1 MTRLISG
8 DRGQGTGAMPSRRAH
23 WLLVSVSCLLAAAV
37 GCQQKMAQQPYYKPL
52 EETEFFADGRSARPL
67 EKGVVHRAQPLDAD
81 PLVTGL
87 TAEEWV
93 RYWQANEA
101 TPAAATA
108 GPAVAEPAA
117 RDAAA
122 ITAAARAAAFGA
134 PRYDPRRA
142 GEPKVYAEEFP
153 FAMTD
158 ADLRRGQR
166 QFSAYCAV
174 CHGPLGNGKGKVWER
189 GYLKPTSYHV
199 MPVEENEPAV
209 KRDAEG
215 KEIPKD
221 QWAKTAGRFFD
232 VGGGEVPLGYSRGY
246 WRWGVE
252 IPVAEVPPG
261 YVFEV
266 ITRGYGAMPDHAAQI
281 KPDDRWRI
289 VAYVR
294 TLQYSRNTTLFG
306 GKPQ

>member
-1 MTRLISG
+1 MKKRLAS
-8 DRGQGTGAMPSRRAH
+8 
-23 WLLVSVSCLLAAAV
+23 LAAVLGAFIVV

-52 EETEFFADGRSARPL
+52 EETSFFEDGRSARPL

-87 TAEEWV
+87 TGEEWV
-93 RYWQANEA
+93 RYWKADESK
-101 TPAAATA
+101 TA
-108 GPAVAEPAA
+108 KGPPAVAVPEAKTA
-117 RDAAA
+117 DQ

-134 PRYDPRRA
+134 PRYDQRKG

-174 CHGPLGNGKGKVWER
+174 CHGPLGNGKGKIWER

-199 MPVEENEPAV
+199 MPVEEHEPVV
-209 KRDAEG
+209 KRDGEG
-215 KEIPKD
+215 KDVPREN
-221 QWAKTAGRFFD
+221 WAKTAGRFFD
-232 VGGGEVPLGYSRGY
+232 VGGGEVPLGFSRGY

-252 IPVAEVPPG
+252 MPVGEVPPG
-261 YVFEV
+261 YIFEV
-266 ITRGYGAMPDHAAQI
+266 VTRGFGAMPDHASQI

>member
-1 MTRLISG
+1 
-8 DRGQGTGAMPSRRAH
+8 MPSRRAH

-122 ITAAARAAAFGA
+122 ITAAALSAVAYFAASLPSASLVATFFPFLAAAA
-134 PRYDPRRA
+134 LVTA
-142 GEPKVYAEEFP
+142 V
-153 FAMTD
+153 
-158 ADLRRGQR
+158 RGPI
-166 QFSAYCAV
+166 A
-174 CHGPLGNGKGKVWER
+174 
-189 GYLKPTSYHV
+189 KPH
-199 MPVEENEPAV
+199 
-209 KRDAEG
+209 
-215 KEIPKD
+215 
-221 QWAKTAGRFFD
+221 
-232 VGGGEVPLGYSRGY
+232 
-246 WRWGVE
+246 
-252 IPVAEVPPG
+252 
-261 YVFEV
+261 
-266 ITRGYGAMPDHAAQI
+266 
-281 KPDDRWRI
+281 
-289 VAYVR
+289 
-294 TLQYSRNTTLFG
+294 
-306 GKPQ
+306 